1 MIIFWEC
8 NLNFYFFVDLS
19 SDQLLLES
27 RNERTRSD
35 CQWIV
40 LTFSTFE
47 CNTVN
52 ESFEIKC
59 NIIFICYSS
68 VCNLNDSCMLLTNLL
83 DLLVN
88 FLLCY
93 SCRVFVN
100 FKSFVLSKF
109 NFRFN
114 CNFCCEDEWF
124 SLLKLNDINCRL
136 GSNLK
141 FTLII
146 CFCICLRNHA
156 VCCLIIK
163 YFRSVHLLDHL
174 TRNFSF
180 TESWEADFAA
190 LF

>member
-68 VCNLNDSCMLLTNLL
+68 
-83 DLLVN
+83 
-88 FLLCY
+88 
-93 SCRVFVN
+93 
-100 FKSFVLSKF
+100 
-109 NFRFN
+109 
-114 CNFCCEDEWF
+114 
-124 SLLKLNDINCRL
+124 RL
-136 GSNLK
+136 
-141 FTLII
+141 
-146 CFCICLRNHA
+146 
-156 VCCLIIK
+156 
-163 YFRSVHLLDHL
+163 
-174 TRNFSF
+174 
-180 TESWEADFAA
+180 
-190 LF
+190 